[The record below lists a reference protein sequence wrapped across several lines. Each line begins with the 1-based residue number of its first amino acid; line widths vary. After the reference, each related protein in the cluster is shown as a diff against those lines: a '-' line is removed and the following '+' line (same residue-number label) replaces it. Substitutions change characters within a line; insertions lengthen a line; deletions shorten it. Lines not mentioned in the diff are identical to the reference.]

1 MDVATRLREFSRLEK
16 KRAERGLTPA
26 ELRRWVALKGML
38 NRSFSPGI
46 GKARANERA
55 SVRVPT
61 RLGASFET
69 VGEICRSLMT
79 NLSRGGGS
87 SSAPRISSTSA
98 PASSSAS
105 TSMSWART
113 SGFASR
119 SSPTASGR
127 ASEPT
132 NTAWACASST
142 WTRPRRSRSTSSTR
156 GASTS
161 CPNRKTA
168 DFRARPSTLGPT
180 REGGGP

>member
-69 VGEICRSLMT
+69 VGEIRRSLMT
-79 NLSRGGGS
+79 NLSRGGVFL
-87 SSAPRISSTSA
+87 
-98 PASSSAS
+98 
-105 TSMSWART
+105 RT
-113 SGFASR
+113 EDLVDLGTRFELCIHIDESGEDIRVRVEVVSHNVGPGFGTDEHGRGLRFLDMDEATQKQVDELYER
-119 SSPTASGR
+119 SLHQL
-127 ASEPT
+127 SEPED
-132 NTAWACASST
+132 
-142 WTRPRRSRSTSSTR
+142 
-156 GASTS
+156 G
-161 CPNRKTA
+161 
-168 DFRARPSTLGPT
+168 
-180 REGGGP
+180 